1 MGFKRQKLNAFF
13 TTRRGVLQYAPTSF
27 VGVKALAFYYI
38 ICINIERLM
47 NISNIKK
54 NIFWISIGGG
64 VVFVTALYIFAV
76 NSFRVKNIKKVEI
89 IENVLTKLE
98 LYERKGFKIRS
109 EKWIQAEEAKLEMIK
124 KLRLESEEFYKEQDR
139 QLEKICTSVDGEEI
153 KDEALWKNRYIQGV
167 NVLLGKIKRRNV
179 SFSENALPFKEWKSE
194 IPTWEYIIPEQKRF
208 WITEEL
214 INIILKEELKVSYL
228 EGINYGV
235 ERFVSANAYVEL
247 CDIIPFTIKV
257 SMDVEG
263 LLSLINEFLK
273 SKICFEIETVNIRRS
288 VQKGNIQSSSTV
300 DVVVAAYVLDFKI

>member
-1 MGFKRQKLNAFF
+1 
-13 TTRRGVLQYAPTSF
+13 
-27 VGVKALAFYYI
+27 
-38 ICINIERLM
+38 M
-47 NISNIKK
+47 NIPDIKK

-64 VVFVTALYIFAV
+64 VVFVTAFYIFAV
-76 NSFRVKNIKKVEI
+76 NTFRVKNIKKVEI

-109 EKWIQAEEAKLEMIK
+109 EKWIQAEEAKLEIIK
-124 KLRLESEEFYKEQDR
+124 KLRSESEEFYREQDR

-167 NVLLGKIKRRNV
+167 NVLLGKIKRHHNV
-179 SFSENALPFKEWKSE
+179 SLSENALPFKEWESE
-194 IPTWEYIIPEQKRF
+194 IPTWEHIIPEQKRY

-228 EGINYGV
+228 ESINFGA

-263 LLSLINEFLK
+263 LLFLINEFLK
-273 SKICFEIETVNIRRS
+273 SKICFEIETVNIRRP
-288 VQKGNIQSSSTV
+288 VQKENIQSSSTV